1 MKKSKNNL
9 SFLIVIAAVMV
20 TAVIAGVAISK
31 RLGKSDQELSHENA
45 VSQLEKKLKKITVR
59 EVPPRKATVQIAG
72 TDLAQ
77 ELPDISK
84 YPLSVSGKGYDSALE
99 LEIISSTEKSSG
111 GTDGWLN
118 EVAEKFNSE
127 HILIDGEWATVTVRP
142 IASGAAIDYIISGKH
157 VPQLYSPSNELWGEM
172 IASKG
177 VDINLISHR
186 IAGNT
191 AGILV
196 SKEIYKKLEDTY
208 GSVTISTII
217 EATIKS
223 EITMGYTN
231 PYASS
236 TGLNFLV
243 SALHEFDPTD
253 LLGSKATEEFQKFQQ
268 NVPFVAY
275 TTLQMR
281 EAAANGVLDAFIM
294 EYQGYYNA
302 PELRDYAFIPF
313 GVRHDSP
320 VYTVGSLSA
329 SEQAAAKRFVEYCLN
344 DENQALAK
352 RYGFNYQEDYSYTLP
367 ANVSGSVMLS
377 AQKLWKTEK
386 DAGSPVMAVFVADV
400 SGSMGGAPLQ
410 NLQSSL
416 INASQYINST
426 NYVGLVS
433 YSTNVAVNLP
443 IAKFDLNQ
451 RSYFTGAVEDLSAG
465 GNTATYDAV
474 LVALDMVRKAQAQV
488 ESETG
493 QTVKPLLFVLSD
505 GETNIGNS
513 LNDIRKIV
521 AGLEIPCYT
530 IGYNANLKALS
541 ELSSINEAASIN
553 ADSEDV
559 VYSLKSLFNAQ
570 M

>member
-1 MKKSKNNL
+1 MAKKMKSGVGFLVGIACLMVLLITGGILISKLFRKN
-9 SFLIVIAAVMV
+9 SPDADRE
-20 TAVIAGVAISK
+20 TAVV
-31 RLGKSDQELSHENA
+31 
-45 VSQLEKKLKKITVR
+45 QLEKKLKRIKVS
-59 EVPPRKATVQIAG
+59 EVAPRKATVEI
-72 TDLAQ
+72 DSDNLAE

-84 YPLSVSGKGYDSALE
+84 YPLSVDGKGGVQI
-99 LEIISSTEKSSG
+99 EIFSSTEKSSS

-118 EVAEKFNSE
+118 EVAEKFNRE
-127 HILIDGEWATVTVRP
+127 HHEIDGQWATISVRP
-142 IASGAAIDYIISGKH
+142 VASGAAIDYIVSGKY
-157 VPQLYSPSNELWGEM
+157 VPEVYSPSNILWGEM
-172 IASKG
+172 LKSQN
-177 VDINLISHR
+177 VDIHLITDR

-196 SKEIYKKLEDTY
+196 SRETYSKLEERY
-208 GSVTISTII
+208 GTVDISAVIQ
-217 EATIKS
+217 ATVNS

-243 SALHEFDPTD
+243 TALEEFDANDILSTE
-253 LLGSKATEEFQKFQQ
+253 ATAQFQKFQQ

-281 EAAANGVLDAFIM
+281 EAAAKGVLDAFILEHQCFM
-294 EYQGYYNA
+294 NVSD
-302 PELRDYAFIPF
+302 LRNYRFIPF
-313 GVRHDSP
+313 GVRHDNP
-320 VYTVGSLSA
+320 VYTLNTLSDA
-329 SEQAAAKRFVEYCLN
+329 QNELVQTFVEYCLS
-344 DENQALAK
+344 DENQRLAK
-352 RYGFNYQEDYSYTLP
+352 TYGFNQDAVASHSKTLP
-367 ANVSGSVMLS
+367 ANINGAALLS

-386 DAGSPVMAVFVADV
+386 DAGSPVMAVFIADV

-416 INASQYINST
+416 INASKYINDT

-451 RSYFTGAVEDLSAG
+451 RSYFTGAVEDLSPG

-474 LVALDMVRKAQAQV
+474 LVGLDMLKEAQAKV

-493 QTVKPLLFVLSD
+493 QQVKPLLFVLSD
-505 GETNIGNS
+505 GETNVGNK
-513 LNDIRKIV
+513 LGDIKRIV
-521 AGLEIPCYT
+521 EGMEVPCYT
-530 IGYNANLKALS
+530 IGYNANLSALG
-541 ELSSINEAASIN
+541 ELSAINEAASIN
-553 ADSEDV
+553 ADSDDV
-559 VYSLKSLFNAQ
+559 IYNLKSLFNAQ